1 MADSKDQHFIPKL
14 ILREFAEEGESV
26 WVYTNERGIERR
38 NIKTVFVRRHLYT
51 RKSVDIVNR
60 ASRSTNPR
68 TFEQSIRKDDF
79 VYDQMITKME
89 TKADPVLKQVIQQA
103 RLRECPHLSPDQAAI
118 IKEFVLLMARRTP
131 EAQDRLRSKNHDSG
145 WFYDI
150 VKSVADSKKHPLP
163 NRHYLQE
170 NNPFYPKFESLALS
184 NVSSQFAAGVY
195 PEMQKEVRRF
205 CRETGIQVL
214 RAPRHGFIIGSH
226 GISISVQYKSE
237 NKRYSAVGALPVA
250 PDVAIGPT
258 LTPNQEDLVF
268 LQNYEIRPF
277 NVGCAEHSSMIA
289 GLKKRTCKSTPDTF
303 EPTSKQHLRSDTQYQ
318 LNEEQ

>member
-1 MADSKDQHFIPKL
+1 MADSKNQHFIPKL
-14 ILREFAEEGESV
+14 ILREFAKNGESV
-26 WVYTNERGIERR
+26 WVYTNQRGIKRR
-38 NIKTVFVRRHLYT
+38 NIDTVFVRRHLYT
-51 RKSVDIVNR
+51 RKSVDIVSR
-60 ASRSTNPR
+60 ASRSTDPR

-89 TKADPVLKQVIQQA
+89 TKAAPVLKQVVQQA
-103 RLRECPHLSPDQAAI
+103 RLCESPHLSPDQAAVL
-118 IKEFVLLMARRTP
+118 KEFVFLMARRTP
-131 EAQDRLRSKNHDSG
+131 EAQDRVRSKDHDNG

-163 NRHYLQE
+163 SRDHLYRDDPRYE
-170 NNPFYPKFESLALS
+170 KFESLALS
-184 NVSSQFAAGVY
+184 NVSAQFAAGVY
-195 PEMQKEVRRF
+195 PEMKKEVRRF
-205 CRETGIQVL
+205 CRETGIQVLL

-237 NKRYSAVGALPVA
+237 NKRYGAVGVLPVA

-277 NVGCAEHSSMIA
+277 NVGCAEHSSMIV
-289 GLKKRTCKSTPDTF
+289 GLNKEDVQEYARYVRTDGSSVNAATLN
-303 EPTSKQHLRSDTQYQ
+303 TS
-318 LNEEQ
+318 

>member
-1 MADSKDQHFIPKL
+1 MADSKNQHFIPKL
-14 ILREFAEEGESV
+14 ILREFARNGESV
-26 WVYTNERGIERR
+26 WVYTNQRGIERR
-38 NIKTVFVRRHLYT
+38 NIDTVFVRKHLYT
-51 RKSVDIVNR
+51 RKSVDIVSR
-60 ASRSTNPR
+60 ASRSTDPR

-89 TKADPVLKQVIQQA
+89 TKAAPVLKQVVQQA
-103 RLRECPHLSPDQAAI
+103 RLCESPHLSPDQAAVL
-118 IKEFVLLMARRTP
+118 KEFVFLMARRTP
-131 EAQDRLRSKNHDSG
+131 EAQDRVRSKDHDNG

-163 NRHYLQE
+163 SRDHLYKDDPRYE
-170 NNPFYPKFESLALS
+170 VFESLALS
-184 NVSSQFAAGVY
+184 NVSAQFAAGVY
-195 PEMQKEVRRF
+195 PEMKKEVRRF

-214 RAPRHGFIIGSH
+214 LRAPGHGFIIGSH

-237 NKRYSAVGALPVA
+237 NKRYGAVGALPVA

-277 NVGCAEHSSMIA
+277 NVGCAEHSSMIV
-289 GLKKRTCKSTPDTF
+289 GLNKEDVQEYARYVRTDGSSVNAATLN
-303 EPTSKQHLRSDTQYQ
+303 TS
-318 LNEEQ
+318 